1 MDKKNDFEK
10 LETKVLFY
18 RKGKN
23 YYFKFNN
30 KKYECSSTNI
40 NKLKEQLLL
49 PYKISFYGM
58 SRSQLGRVLSNL
70 LDNTIDVKFQRERNE
85 NDNILRFEAIFF
97 EKKRVIEVY
106 KMSNSSC
113 LYGRSK
119 NCNPYILTSMSN
131 KVILLEVPKD
141 YIKTNEVEYY
151 FLSSD
156 LTEKEKEFF
165 ESCYTQ
171 INCDFVYNLN
181 NDLEIENQKKLCR
194 IKHYR

>member
-1 MDKKNDFEK
+1 MDKNSNFEK
-10 LETKVLFY
+10 IETKVLFY
-18 RKGKN
+18 REGKN

-30 KKYECSSTNI
+30 KKYECNSMTI

-49 PYKISFYGM
+49 PYKISFHGM
-58 SRSQLGRVLSNL
+58 SRVQIGRVLSNL
-70 LDNTIDVKFQRERNE
+70 LDNTTDIKIQREKNE
-85 NDNILRFEAIFF
+85 KDNITRFEVIFF
-97 EKKRVIEVY
+97 EKNRIIEVY

-119 NCNPYILTSMSN
+119 KCNPYILTSMFN

-156 LTEKEKEFF
+156 LTEREKESFD
-165 ESCYTQ
+165 SCYTQ

-181 NDLEIENQKKLCR
+181 NDIEIENQKKLCR
-194 IKHYR
+194 KNKH

>member
-1 MDKKNDFEK
+1 MDKNNDFEK

-18 RKGKN
+18 RESKN

-30 KKYECSSTNI
+30 KKYECNSINI

-58 SRSQLGRVLSNL
+58 SRAQLGRVLSNL
-70 LDNTIDVKFQRERNE
+70 LDNTTDVKFQREKNE
-85 NDNILRFEAIFF
+85 KDNILRFEAIFF
-97 EKKRVIEVY
+97 EKKKIIEVY

-151 FLSSD
+151 FLASD
-156 LTEKEKEFF
+156 LTENEKESFD
-165 ESCYTQ
+165 SCYTQ

-181 NDLEIENQKKLCR
+181 NDIEIEKQKKLHR
-194 IKHYR
+194 KK